1 MKFKIKEGHPK
12 MAVIWEGKKYWLSLL
27 DELPDGL
34 YKAVGGAKNIYGIV
48 KIKPEKQVKEI
59 KNGSSNS
66 K

>member
-34 YKAVGGAKNIYGIV
+34 Y
-48 KIKPEKQVKEI
+48 
-59 KNGSSNS
+59 
-66 K
+66 